1 MSTWSITT
9 ADTNLSDIIITESHE
24 TNNTNNQ
31 VKLVEETVSEI
42 LWKVFPVII
51 FMIGLSGNLLN
62 IAVLKRLGLKRQPTF
77 VFIMFLSITDSVVLI
92 SGLPRYWIKYTFDY
106 DIRTISDG
114 MCKISLFFI
123 YASMQYSSWIL
134 VGVSLER
141 VVKTYLPFKYRIIY
155 TFKTVIIGLFIL
167 FICVCIVNVHFF
179 WTNGI
184 NNFTEGDC
192 SSLTEHDFYF
202 DENVFVYIDF
212 GFLSAAPFMIMF
224 INNILLARI
233 LRRIQKDRASM
244 MHDSIFRR
252 TQRVSVK
259 MTRMLLITSV
269 YFVVATAPIS
279 IYFIVDTYY
288 RPKFEEDGNTQANA
302 KMDLAWTIVYLFQ
315 FSNYSV
321 NFYLYTAC
329 NRRFKEE
336 FRNIIC
342 CRKRLVFLLVW

>member
-1 MSTWSITT
+1 MEYPDNTTWSLTT
-9 ADTNLSDIIITESHE
+9 NKEHNDTGDTDGEHKWE
-24 TNNTNNQ
+24 
-31 VKLVEETVSEI
+31 EETISET
-42 LWKVFPVII
+42 LWKIFPVII
-51 FMIGLSGNLLN
+51 FVIGFSGNILN
-62 IAVLKRLGLKRQPTF
+62 IMVLRRLGVKRQPTM
-77 VFIMFLSITDSVVLI
+77 VFILFLSITDSLVLV

-106 DIRTISDG
+106 DIRAISNG
-114 MCKISLFFI
+114 MCKMGLFVI
-123 YASMQYSSWIL
+123 YSSMQYSSWVL

-141 VVKTYLPFKYRIIY
+141 VVKTYFPFKYRIIY
-155 TFKTVIIGLFIL
+155 SFKSVVIGLCVLIV
-167 FICVCIVNVHFF
+167 CVCVINVHFF

-192 SSLTEHDFYF
+192 GSLSEYHFYF

-212 GFLSAAPFMIMF
+212 VFLSAAPFLIMF
-224 INNILLARI
+224 VNNILLTRI
-233 LRRIQKDRASM
+233 LRRIQKERASM
-244 MHDSIFRR
+244 MHDSVFRR
-252 TQRVSVK
+252 TQRVSLK

-288 RPKFEEDGNTQANA
+288 RPKFEEDGNSRATA

-342 CRKRLVFLLVW
+342 CRKR